1 VARAQRTR
9 AAALLAASLV
19 SGGLVAAPLAAAQP
33 LTAVV
38 TFAGPARN
46 ALRASGV
53 RVVRRHDNLDAATVR
68 GTPLQLARLARGS
81 GIRAVAPDATLRP
94 NGHDGD
100 DGRNRSVLPWE
111 RLGGNAGDRRAGS
124 GVRLALVDT
133 GVADTAAL
141 ARSSGRLVD
150 GVDTSGAGTFADGYG
165 HGTFMAGIIAG
176 GPVSGTNGRALG
188 VAPGATVVSV
198 KVADATGTTSLSKV
212 VAGLDWVAGHAS
224 SLDVASFSFSR
235 TRPGRGYGPD
245 PLTDAV
251 ERVRNAGVTVVVSA
265 GNVPGEV
272 GDPGFDP
279 KVLTVGAAD
288 VRNGKVTVASFS
300 GSAVVAGV
308 QKPDVVGSGVG
319 VLSVLPPRSVI
330 AQQNPQARH
339 GDALWR
345 GSGTSQATAQAAGVA
360 ALYLADHRDASPSQ
374 VKTALRSGAKRLKG
388 ARAGA
393 GLLKAGRGDGDDD
406 EDADD
411 NGGGRGNG
419 SVGDGEGGF
428 DANSWSAN
436 SWSANSWSANSW
448 SANSWSANSW
458 SANSWSGN
466 SWLSEGDD

>member
-1 VARAQRTR
+1 MARAQRTR

-124 GVRLALVDT
+124 GVRVALVDT

-224 SLDVASFSFSR
+224 SLDIASFSFSR

-288 VRNGKVTVASFS
+288 VRNGKATVASFS

-308 QKPDVVGSGVG
+308 PKPDVVGSGVG

-360 ALYLADHRDASPSQ
+360 ALYLADHRDASPAQ
-374 VKTALRSGAKRLKG
+374 VKTALRSAAKRLKG

-411 NGGGRGNG
+411 NGDGGNG
-419 SVGDGEGGF
+419 SAGDGEGGF

-436 SWSANSWSANSW
+436 SWSANSWSADSW